1 MSRSERLL
9 ADIVA
14 ISPTSLERWARCRRE
29 YRSRDLLGLV
39 ESNPGPPADVGN
51 LVHSLLRMIHEQG
64 DCRDESF
71 VADVLA
77 RHGVDGVGPVSGFIA
92 RHVIR
97 CPANVSRSRHEL
109 ELARFH
115 RTPAPM
121 FMATGRLDAVWMHD
135 GLLDVRD
142 YKTGRSFFER
152 VADDPRARLQAWLA
166 APIAARHKLAIVVRY
181 EHLAAEIDDDP
192 DPFEPDADELE
203 EIGRELAAVVA
214 EIRAETAFAGIADAA
229 VCVRC
234 RYRGICPDSAAPAE
248 PAWPT
253 PPEDC

>member
-1 MSRSERLL
+1 MSPRDTLL

-14 ISPTSLERWARCRRE
+14 LSPSSLERWNRCRRE
-29 YRSRDLLGLV
+29 YRSRDLLGLP
-39 ESNPGPPADVGN
+39 ESNPGPPADMGN

-64 DCRDESF
+64 TCRDDAF
-71 VADVLA
+71 VTDVLA

-92 RHVIR
+92 RHRVR
-97 CPANVSRSRHEL
+97 CPADASRSRHEL

-115 RTPAPM
+115 RAPAPM
-121 FMATGRLDAVWMHD
+121 FMATGRLDAVWIHD

-142 YKTGRSFFER
+142 YKTGGSFFER

-166 APIAARHKLAIVVRY
+166 APIAARNALGVRVRY

-192 DPFEPDADELE
+192 DPFEPDADELDTIGE
-203 EIGRELAAVVA
+203 ELRMVVA
-214 EIRAETAFAGIADAA
+214 QIRAEPTFAGAADTA
-229 VCVRC
+229 VCARC
-234 RYRGICPDSAAPAE
+234 RYRGVCPDSATPAE

-253 PPEDC
+253 PPDEC